1 MNRSLYVVGA
11 GVLAVGLLAAASPAR
26 AAARPAVASHAVA
39 SHAVASHVGAVTAD
53 EQQRVADYWT
63 PERMRAATPMDLITV
78 DSGVELSPVPRGRAA
93 TVDATVASFPNVGSV
108 WTGGGTVVRTTGR
121 VFFTNPD
128 GGGGGCSGSAV
139 TSANKS
145 VVITAGHC
153 VKHGVWRANFVFVPG
168 YDDGRSPL
176 GKWTASKL
184 MAVPQWADAENLQFD
199 IGAAVMNP
207 LAGKRLTDVVGGQGI
222 AFNQARGIDMYA
234 FGYPAGRPY
243 DGRKLIY
250 CSGTTLTN
258 QGFGDNGLT
267 CNMTPG
273 ASGGPW
279 LLGFSEAT
287 GTGTVNSV
295 TSVKVITRKDRLLGP
310 YFGVEAQDL
319 YNAAQAVR

>member
-1 MNRSLYVVGA
+1 MNRSLHVVGA
-11 GVLAVGLLAAASPAR
+11 SLLTVGVLAGASPVR
-26 AAARPAVASHAVA
+26 AAVRPAVASHAAA
-39 SHAVASHVGAVTAD
+39 SHAGAVTAG
-53 EQQRVADYWT
+53 EQQRVADHWT
-63 PERMRAATPMDLITV
+63 PERMRAATPMDLATV
-78 DSGVELSPVPRGRAA
+78 DFRAEPSSAPRGRPS
-93 TVDATVASFPNVGSV
+93 TVDATGASFPNVGSP
-108 WTGGGTVVRTTGR
+108 WTGGGAVVRTTGR

-128 GGGGGCSGSAV
+128 GSGGGCSGSAV

-153 VKHGVWRANFVFVPG
+153 VKHGVWRANLVFVPA
-168 YDDGRSPL
+168 YDNGRSPF

-184 MAVPQWADAENLQFD
+184 MAPPQWADTENFQFD

-207 LAGKRLTDVVGGQGI
+207 LGGKRLADVVGGQGI

-234 FGYPAGRPY
+234 FGYPAARPY
-243 DGRKLIY
+243 DGKSLIN

-258 QGFGDNGLT
+258 QSHGDNGLT
-267 CNMTPG
+267 CNMNPG

-279 LLGFSEAT
+279 LLKFSETT

-295 TSVKVITRKDRLLGP
+295 TGLKVLTKDRILGP